1 MKLYRLRTVQ
11 FLPIPIEEAWT
22 FFSNPANLG
31 RITPPWMRFEI
42 TSPLPERVYAGLIVT
57 YRIRPVLGFPVDWIT
72 EITQVRTPHFF
83 VDEQRFGP
91 YRFWHHEHH
100 FRETDGGVEVEDL
113 VLYAMPYGWLGTLIQ
128 RLVVA
133 RRLEEIFDYR
143 RRTLE
148 TLFKREVRHDR

>member
-1 MKLYRLRTVQ
+1 MSPHRLRAVQ
-11 FLPIPIEEAWT
+11 LLPIPIGEAWA
-22 FFSNPANLG
+22 FFSNPSNVG

-42 TSPLPERVYAGLIVT
+42 TSPLPERVYAGQIVT
-57 YRIRPVLGFPVDWIT
+57 YRVRPMLGIPVNWVT
-72 EITQVRTPHFF
+72 EITQVREPHFF

-100 FRETDGGVEVEDL
+100 LREVDGGVEMEDL
-113 VLYAMPYGWLGTLIQ
+113 VTYSLPYGWLGALVH

-148 TLFKREVRHDR
+148 TLFNREV